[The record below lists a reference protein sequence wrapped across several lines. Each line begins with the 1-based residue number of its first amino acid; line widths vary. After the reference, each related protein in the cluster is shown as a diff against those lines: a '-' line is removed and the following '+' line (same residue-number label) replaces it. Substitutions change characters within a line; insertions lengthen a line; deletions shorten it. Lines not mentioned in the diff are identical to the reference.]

1 MKTTEILSLSVE
13 ALKRQI
19 SCYQD
24 QVEQLKHQALQREPH
39 MRMPLERHII
49 QLLDRCRTAQVKLD
63 LLESDQTSINEE
75 PS

>member
-1 MKTTEILSLSVE
+1 MKTTDRLSLSVE

-24 QVEQLKHQALQREPH
+24 QVEQLKHQAMLREPH
-39 MRMPLERHII
+39 IRKALERHII
-49 QLLDRCRTAQVKLD
+49 QLLDRYRTAQVKLD